1 MKRKNLISVFPL
13 VFALFFSL
21 VLCDFSFAQWRTQN
35 IVTSAQS
42 TDLSVSPSKGPDD
55 APVEIAVFSC
65 FQ

>member
-1 MKRKNLISVFPL
+1 MKRKNINIILPL
-13 VFALFFSL
+13 VFALALSL
-21 VLCDFSFAQWRTQN
+21 VLYDFGFAQWRTQN

>member
-1 MKRKNLISVFPL
+1 MDRTIKMTLFPFGL
-13 VFALFFSL
+13 TV
-21 VLCDFSFAQWRTQN
+21 VLLLLTYVPGFAQWRTQN
-35 IVTSAQS
+35 IVTSAQD